1 MEEIYC
7 ETYLKAKASPKRVI
21 ARILLIALAAVM
33 LVLGLIIMLSFGTAL
48 VFIAMAVVA
57 AIIYFVLPATNIAYE
72 YIFVDGQI
80 DFDRILNGE
89 KRKTL
94 KRTDMENIEV
104 VAPEDSHKLD
114 PYQRAPLVDYSSGYA
129 SDRHYIAVSSGD
141 KGTERILFTPDE
153 KMLSMMRMKAPSK
166 IAEE

>member
-1 MEEIYC
+1 MQEIYS
-7 ETYLKAKASPKRVI
+7 ETYLKAKASPQRVLG
-21 ARILLIALAAVM
+21 RLLLIVLAAVM
-33 LVLGLIIMLSFGTAL
+33 LLFGLMIMLSLGTAL
-48 VFIAMAVVA
+48 VFIAMAGVA
-57 AIIYFVLPATNIAYE
+57 AIIYFVLPSTNIAYE

-80 DFDRILNGE
+80 DFDRILNGA

-94 KRTDMENIEV
+94 KRIDMENVEV
-104 VAPEDSHKLD
+104 VAPQDSHRLD

-129 SDRHYIAVSSGD
+129 TDRYFIAVSIGD